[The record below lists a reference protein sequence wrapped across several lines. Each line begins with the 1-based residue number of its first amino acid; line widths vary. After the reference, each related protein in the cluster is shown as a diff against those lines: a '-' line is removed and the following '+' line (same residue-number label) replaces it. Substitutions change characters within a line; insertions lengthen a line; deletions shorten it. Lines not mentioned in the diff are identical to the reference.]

1 MATKLT
7 GLLWSA
13 DAPREAITLT
23 LANAVACFEQKF
35 GCRPDT
41 AYLNERQFDPALT
54 VAGIQV
60 RAARNVLKNTVFVV
74 REGMH
79 G

>member
-7 GLLWSA
+7 GLMWSA

-35 GCRPDT
+35 GYPPDA
-41 AYLNERQFDPALT
+41 AYLNERQFDPAIA
-54 VAGIQV
+54 VAGI
-60 RAARNVLKNTVFVV
+60 RLHPARNVLKNTVFVV